1 MANVSLQPDPEG
13 PDTAG
18 LISQVEHGLYVVGD
32 KSWSIDMQRFNFQFT
47 GQRFYAIENGEL
59 KGQVRDVA
67 YQATTT
73 DFWGEGPSD
82 DPEINALRTRMRR
95 NFVATLLFSQ
105 GVPMLLAGDEMG
117 HSQSGNNNAY
127 CQDNELTWLDWDLDE
142 EQKAFFDFVKQ
153 VTRIW
158 RSQPV
163 LQRRKFF
170 KGRPIRGKD
179 IKDLTWLDPNG
190 GEMTDEAWDAGY
202 VKCLGMRLAGNLIG
216 NVDERGEPV
225 TGETLLILLNAHWES
240 LPFTLPKHG
249 NDEHWEVIL
258 DTAAPEREPTF
269 HQHGEEY
276 ELADRS
282 MAVLRLRPVHEDAG
296 QMLSASQAERMM
308 SGKSSSLG
316 STSTRSTRLN
326 AIKS

>member
-1 MANVSLQPDPEG
+1 M
-13 PDTAG
+13 
-18 LISQVEHGLYVVGD
+18 
-32 KSWSIDMQRFNFQFT
+32 
-47 GQRFYAIENGEL
+47 
-59 KGQVRDVA
+59 
-67 YQATTT
+67 
-73 DFWGEGPSD
+73 
-82 DPEINALRTRMRR
+82 
-95 NFVATLLFSQ
+95 ATLLFSQ

-127 CQDNELTWLDWDLDE
+127 CQDNDLTWLDWDLNE
-142 EQKAFFDFVKQ
+142 EQRAFCDFVKK

-225 TGETLLILLNAHWES
+225 TGETLLILLNAHWEA

-249 NDEHWEVIL
+249 NGEHWEVIL

-269 HQHGEEY
+269 HKHGEEY

-282 MAVLRLRPVHEDAG
+282 MAVLRLRPEHEDAG
-296 QMLSASQAERMM
+296 QMLSASQTERL
-308 SGKSSSLG
+308 LG
-316 STSTRSTRLN
+316 SRRSPSGSSTVRSTRLN
-326 AIKS
+326 SLEN